1 MPSTSTALKAR
12 EFLFLC
18 EEQAMA
24 ALSADA
30 PRPERKVMWTILQLH
45 YGNPAVHFEL
55 QPQVSR
61 SLVELGLHFE
71 AAPEVNDAWAA
82 LIAERAS
89 DLLPVLGS
97 DWELEAWTQSW
108 RRLHRTYSFERLT
121 RALAD
126 EVSADLARALE
137 LLGPIIQQSPLNALA
152 LAAPK
157 PAARQHKPREWKRS
171 ARR

>member
-1 MPSTSTALKAR
+1 
-12 EFLFLC
+12 
-18 EEQAMA
+18 MA
-24 ALSADA
+24 ALGADC

-61 SLVELGLHFE
+61 STVELGLHFE

-82 LIAERAS
+82 HIASRAAE
-89 DLLPVLGS
+89 LLPALGLE
-97 DWELEAWTQSW
+97 WELEAWTASW
-108 RRLHRTYSFERLT
+108 RRLHRTYRFERLT

-126 EVSADLARALE
+126 EVSADLARALQ
-137 LLGPIIQQSPLNALA
+137 LLGPILQGSPLNAIS
-152 LAAPK
+152 APG
-157 PAARQHKPREWKRS
+157 PVTSATRQHKPREWKRG